1 MLILLVKWH
10 PAVLSRGF
18 DVEVMRRM
26 NNEGK
31 IGQRMKA
38 VRIRRVKRK
47 LNGIKPIGGGIG

>member
-10 PAVLSRGF
+10 PPVLARGF
-18 DVEVMRRM
+18 DVEVIRRM

-31 IGQRMKA
+31 IGQRIKA

-47 LNGIKPIGGGIG
+47 LNGIKPIDEGIG